1 MSFRIA
7 QTQDF
12 QTCLDL
18 RIRVFVQEQGIPLEE
33 EVDAL
38 DPLAVHLLAWD
49 GDSAVGTA
57 RVLID
62 GDTGKIG
69 RICVLPQVR
78 GAGLGRDLVL
88 AGMDVLRQQGAD
100 TAHLAAQVPA
110 LGFYETLG
118 FAAYGPEFDD
128 GGIPHRWM
136 RRPL

>member
-33 EVDAL
+33 ELDAL

-49 GDSAVGTA
+49 GDRAVGTA
-57 RVLID
+57 RVVMD

-69 RICVLPQVR
+69 RICVVPQAR
-78 GAGLGRDLVL
+78 GVGLGRDLVL
-88 AGMDVLRQQGAD
+88 AGMDVLRRHGAD
-100 TAHLAAQVPA
+100 TVHLAAQVPA

>member
-57 RVLID
+57 RVLMD

-69 RICVLPQVR
+69 RICVVPRVR
-78 GAGLGRDLVL
+78 GRGLGRDLVL

-100 TAHLAAQVPA
+100 TVHLAAQVPA

>member
-49 GDSAVGTA
+49 GNSAVGTA
-57 RVLID
+57 RVLMD

-69 RICVLPQVR
+69 RICVLPQAR

-100 TAHLAAQVPA
+100 TVHLAAQVPA